1 MRVDLSGP
9 EGNAY
14 ALMNIAQRIGTQL
27 NRSYDEM
34 EKIQRKMMSG
44 DYNNLL
50 KVLFLEYGDFIEFVE
65 DGKRVLFIRN
75 KGKPMVSP

>member
-9 EGNAY
+9 DGNAY
-14 ALMNIAQRIGTQL
+14 ALMNIAQRIGRQL
-27 NRSYDEM
+27 NRPYDEID
-34 EKIQRKMMSG
+34 KIQKKMMSG
-44 DYNNLL
+44 DYKNLL

-65 DGKRVLFIRN
+65 DGKRVLFIKN

>member
-9 EGNAY
+9 DGNAY
-14 ALMNIAQRIGTQL
+14 ALMNIAQTIGRQR
-27 NRSYDEM
+27 NRPHDEI
-34 EKIQRKMMSG
+34 EKIQKRMMSG
-44 DYNNLL
+44 DYENLL
-50 KVLFLEYGDFIEFVE
+50 KILFLEYGDIIEFVE